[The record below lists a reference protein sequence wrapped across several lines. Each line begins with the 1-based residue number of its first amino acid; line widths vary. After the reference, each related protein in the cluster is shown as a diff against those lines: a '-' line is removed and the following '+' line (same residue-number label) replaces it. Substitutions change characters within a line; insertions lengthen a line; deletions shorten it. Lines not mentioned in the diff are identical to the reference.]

1 MTLVKRA
8 FLHGMMWKHPAETT
22 IFKSWKRSKHV
33 KEINR
38 TLNVFFVVLLVGGIG
53 STERL
58 TKQLHVY
65 IYMTYMAYMYIC
77 TWYIDISISL

>member
-1 MTLVKRA
+1 MKRA

-22 IFKSWKRSKHV
+22 IFKSWKRSKPV

-58 TKQLHVY
+58 TKQLHTY
-65 IYMTYMAYMYIC
+65 IHICHICIYVYMYLV
-77 TWYIDISISL
+77 Y